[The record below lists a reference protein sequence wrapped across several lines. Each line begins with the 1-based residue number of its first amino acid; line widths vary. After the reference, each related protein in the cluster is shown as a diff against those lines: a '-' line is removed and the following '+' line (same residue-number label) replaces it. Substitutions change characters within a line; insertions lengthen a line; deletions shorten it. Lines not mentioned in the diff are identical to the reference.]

1 MKAIRQFED
10 WELMSAN
17 SFPTL
22 YRDVGEVKFDNNSF
36 RIGRSEQDLSLYI
49 FTDLPH
55 PDNPKR
61 KATYRLNCGVFIE
74 RLADHIK
81 DEEPSNDTPTD

>member
-1 MKAIRQFED
+1 MKAVRQFGD

-17 SFPTL
+17 SYSSL
-22 YRDVGEVKFDNNSF
+22 YSDVGEIKFDNNTF

-55 PDNPKR
+55 PDNPER
-61 KATYRLNCGVFIE
+61 RATYRLNCGVFIE
-74 RLADHIK
+74 RLADHIMNG
-81 DEEPSNDTPTD
+81 EIT

>member
-1 MKAIRQFED
+1 MKAIQQFED

-17 SFPTL
+17 SYPAL
-22 YRDVGEVKFDNNSF
+22 YSDVGEIKFDNNNF
-36 RIGRSEQDLSLYI
+36 RIGRSEQDLSLFI

-81 DEEPSNDTPTD
+81 DEEPRNETPTN